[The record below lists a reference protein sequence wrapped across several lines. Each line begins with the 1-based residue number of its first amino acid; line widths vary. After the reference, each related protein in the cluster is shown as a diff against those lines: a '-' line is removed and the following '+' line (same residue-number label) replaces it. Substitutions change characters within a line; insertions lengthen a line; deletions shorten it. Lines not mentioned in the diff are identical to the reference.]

1 MCTVLMN
8 RAICLVP
15 MLSAACSQKQYLCAV
30 VSHTV
35 SAGLMLRVQAHLEA
49 DDCLHMLWLLFLT
62 PGPSKIMKLSSMR
75 HKHRH
80 DQALL
85 MTTTVKTAVSVLH
98 KWM

>member
-1 MCTVLMN
+1 
-8 RAICLVP
+8 
-15 MLSAACSQKQYLCAV
+15 MLHVVKDSISKYLCAV

-49 DDCLHMLWLLFLT
+49 DDGLHMLWLLFLT
-62 PGPSKIMKLSSMR
+62 PSPSKIMKLSSLR
-75 HKHRH
+75 HNHGH

-85 MTTTVKTAVSVLH
+85 MTTPVKTAVSVLH